1 MIDFQNGDIFKL
13 RNTGRFQNEKLIAP
27 LFVSG
32 EEFLG
37 EYQAIRDFVIFTNKR
52 AIAVNVQ
59 GVTGKKKISLPCPTQ
74 RSSSFPSRLPVS
86 WISTANW
93 KFISAGSER
102 LCLNLP
108 DRVISQ
114 PSPGQSANLF
124 FRDKILPQLDKII
137 LTAAERTLLY

>member
-59 GVTGKKKISLPCPTQ
+59 GVTGKKKDFPSLPYSKIQLFSIET
-74 RSSSFPSRLPVS
+74 SGVLDLD
-86 WISTANW
+86 
-93 KFISAGSER
+93 SE
-102 LCLNLP
+102 LEIYLSG
-108 DRVISQ
+108 VGKVVFEFT
-114 PSPGQSANLF
+114 GQS
-124 FRDKILPQLDKII
+124 DI
-137 LTAAERTLLY
+137 TAIARAIGESVLS

>member
-59 GVTGKKKISLPCPTQ
+59 GVTGKKKRFHFPALLKDPALFHRDFRCPGSRQ
-74 RSSSFPSRLPVS
+74 R
-86 WISTANW
+86 T
-93 KFISAGSER
+93 G
-102 LCLNLP
+102 NL
-108 DRVISQ
+108 SQ
-114 PSPGQSANLF
+114 RG
-124 FRDKILPQLDKII
+124 RKGCV
-137 LTAAERTLLY
+137 

>member
-27 LFVSG
+27 LLVSG

-59 GVTGKKKISLPCPTQ
+59 GVTGKKKDFTSLPYAKIQLFSIET
-74 RSSSFPSRLPVS
+74 SGVLDLD
-86 WISTANW
+86 
-93 KFISAGSER
+93 SE
-102 LCLNLP
+102 LEIYLSG
-108 DRVISQ
+108 VGKVVFEFT
-114 PSPGQSANLF
+114 GQS
-124 FRDKILPQLDKII
+124 DI
-137 LTAAERTLLY
+137 TAIARAIGESVLS

>member
-52 AIAVNVQ
+52 ANAVNVQ
-59 GVTGKKKISLPCPTQ
+59 GVTGKKKDFTSLPYSKIQLFSIET
-74 RSSSFPSRLPVS
+74 SGVLDLD
-86 WISTANW
+86 
-93 KFISAGSER
+93 SE
-102 LCLNLP
+102 LEIYLSG
-108 DRVISQ
+108 VGKVVFEFT
-114 PSPGQSANLF
+114 GQS
-124 FRDKILPQLDKII
+124 DI
-137 LTAAERTLLY
+137 TAIARAIGESVLS

>member
-59 GVTGKKKISLPCPTQ
+59 GVTGKKKNFTSLPYSKIQLFSIET
-74 RSSSFPSRLPVS
+74 SGVLDLD
-86 WISTANW
+86 
-93 KFISAGSER
+93 SE
-102 LCLNLP
+102 LEIYLSG
-108 DRVISQ
+108 VGKVVFEFT
-114 PSPGQSANLF
+114 GQS
-124 FRDKILPQLDKII
+124 DI
-137 LTAAERTLLY
+137 TAIARAIGESVLS

>member
-13 RNTGRFQNEKLIAP
+13 RNTGRFQYEKLIAP

-59 GVTGKKKISLPCPTQ
+59 GVTGKKKDFTSLPYSKIQLFSIET
-74 RSSSFPSRLPVS
+74 SGVLDLD
-86 WISTANW
+86 
-93 KFISAGSER
+93 SE
-102 LCLNLP
+102 LEIYLSG
-108 DRVISQ
+108 VGKVVFEFT
-114 PSPGQSANLF
+114 GQS
-124 FRDKILPQLDKII
+124 DI
-137 LTAAERTLLY
+137 TAIARAIGESVLS

>member
-1 MIDFQNGDIFKL
+1 MSNGDIFKL

-59 GVTGKKKISLPCPTQ
+59 GVTGKKKDFTSLPYSKIQLFSIET
-74 RSSSFPSRLPVS
+74 SGVLDLD
-86 WISTANW
+86 
-93 KFISAGSER
+93 SE
-102 LCLNLP
+102 LEIYLSG
-108 DRVISQ
+108 VGKVVFEFT
-114 PSPGQSANLF
+114 GQS
-124 FRDKILPQLDKII
+124 DI
-137 LTAAERTLLY
+137 TAIARAIGESVLS

>member
-13 RNTGRFQNEKLIAP
+13 RNTGQFQNEKLIAP

-59 GVTGKKKISLPCPTQ
+59 GVTGKKKDFTSLPYSKIQLFSIET
-74 RSSSFPSRLPVS
+74 SGVLDLD
-86 WISTANW
+86 
-93 KFISAGSER
+93 SE
-102 LCLNLP
+102 LEIYLSG
-108 DRVISQ
+108 VGKVVFEFT
-114 PSPGQSANLF
+114 GQS
-124 FRDKILPQLDKII
+124 DI
-137 LTAAERTLLY
+137 TAIARAIGESVLS

>member
-59 GVTGKKKISLPCPTQ
+59 GVTGKKKDFTSLPYSKIQLFSIET
-74 RSSSFPSRLPVS
+74 SGVLDLD
-86 WISTANW
+86 
-93 KFISAGSER
+93 SE
-102 LCLNLP
+102 LEIYLSG
-108 DRVISQ
+108 VGKVVFEFT
-114 PSPGQSANLF
+114 GQS
-124 FRDKILPQLDKII
+124 DI
-137 LTAAERTLLY
+137 TAIARAIGKSVLS